1 MESTGGPIISLFYA
15 CFPIGVTVIV
25 SVCYIGVWIT
35 IQVRKINLQDSQL
48 LSVHRLST
56 VAISEHM
63 KEMDRTS
70 HSQLWIFE
78 TFLTHSISQAHA
90 LLFVWKCLQIQS
102 RRMSHFAEG
111 DKAKEERRKYQKT
124 AQVRAKRRITKSV
137 CNFLCSAK
145 RSDSVAISLWR

>member
-70 HSQLWIFE
+70 HSQL
-78 TFLTHSISQAHA
+78 
-90 LLFVWKCLQIQS
+90 
-102 RRMSHFAEG
+102 
-111 DKAKEERRKYQKT
+111 
-124 AQVRAKRRITKSV
+124 
-137 CNFLCSAK
+137 
-145 RSDSVAISLWR
+145 